1 MVPTLPSPKR
11 IEMALPDP
19 IRDDFAAAAGSEN
32 VSVMGDPAYTVWG
45 DATSL
50 AEVLCAS
57 AGTPMQSASATAM
70 PICRIS
76 DLHIYPQ
83 TQYRRGI

>member
-1 MVPTLPSPKR
+1 MVPALPSPKR
-11 IEMALPDP
+11 IEIALPDP
-19 IRDDFAAAAGSEN
+19 IRDDLAAAAESEN
-32 VSVMGDPAYTVWG
+32 VSVTGDPAYAVGG
-45 DATSL
+45 DAISL
-50 AEVLCAS
+50 AEALCAS